1 MLYKN
6 VAIVDFKTERRLVA
20 SCTSEASAGSEHILP
35 TWCFLGV
42 VIKHFVQYLYPVF
55 SVTKLQMII
64 CHAQHSFV
72 CRSTIG
78 IDLLNTTMTILAVKL
93 NTYSKIDEAI
103 YTDLNP
109 LVGLSGADPGFFFF
123 LGALVSC
130 STSTPINHIV
140 IFLQNTSC
148 IRKLQVISG
157 GRGCALPAP
166 SP

>member
-1 MLYKN
+1 MLYKT
-6 VAIVDFKTERRLVA
+6 VAIFDFKTERRLVA
-20 SCTSEASAGSEHILP
+20 SCTSEASAGSPEHILP

-42 VIKHFVQYLYPVF
+42 LVKLFVQYLYPVF

-93 NTYSKIDEAI
+93 NAYSKIDEAI

-109 LVGLSGADPGFFFF
+109 LVGLSLSGIAGAHD
-123 LGALVSC
+123 
-130 STSTPINHIV
+130 
-140 IFLQNTSC
+140 
-148 IRKLQVISG
+148 
-157 GRGCALPAP
+157 
-166 SP
+166 

>member
-1 MLYKN
+1 MLYKT
-6 VAIVDFKTERRLVA
+6 VAIFDFKTERRLVA
-20 SCTSEASAGSEHILP
+20 SCTSEASAGSPEHILP

-42 VIKHFVQYLYPVF
+42 LVKLFVQYLYPVF

-93 NTYSKIDEAI
+93 NAYSKIDEAI

-109 LVGLSGADPGFFFF
+109 LVGLFFRRGCTRLLLYFNTNKPHSFFFF
-123 LGALVSC
+123 QKTAGHL
-130 STSTPINHIV
+130 
-140 IFLQNTSC
+140 
-148 IRKLQVISG
+148 RRG
-157 GRGCALPAP
+157 GGCAPLAP